1 MVGELN
7 ASHLGISGPFIP
19 AAASPVRPVGR
30 LGLRFDRVEYE
41 TKGHLRVSEI
51 IALSPSAISGHIKT
65 GDYLVAVDDEQI
77 GPGDNLDELLAN
89 KVGRR
94 VALKIASSGDGANAR
109 EIAVQPVSLAT
120 EKGLVYR
127 QWVNE
132 RRAYV
137 EKISKGRL
145 GYAHMPDMSSNSL
158 TQLYVD
164 LDVDNHSREGVVVDI
179 RNNSGGFVNAYAI
192 DVFARRGY
200 MTMTVR
206 GYPPAPARTILGQ
219 RALERPT
226 ILVTNQHSLSD
237 AEDFTEGYR
246 ALKLGKVVGEPTAGW
261 IIYTWGI
268 TLIDGSNF
276 RLPRQKIQDS
286 AGMVMEM
293 NPRPVD
299 IPVSRPIGESQIG
312 KDSQLDA
319 AVSEL
324 LKQIGP
330 SQANGGSAKT
340 QR

>member
-1 MVGELN
+1 
-7 ASHLGISGPFIP
+7 
-19 AAASPVRPVGR
+19 

-41 TKGHLRVSEI
+41 TKGHLRIIEV
-51 IALSPSAISGHIKT
+51 IALSPAAISGQIKT
-65 GDYLVAVDDEQI
+65 GDYLIAIDDERI
-77 GPGDNLDELLAN
+77 GASANLDGLLAN
-89 KVGRR
+89 KVNRR
-94 VALKIASSGDGANAR
+94 VALKVASSGEGADTR
-109 EIAVQPVSLAT
+109 EIVVQPVSQGT
-120 EKGLVYR
+120 EKGLLYR

-137 EKISKGRL
+137 EKISNGRL
-145 GYAHMPDMSSNSL
+145 GYVHMPDMSSNSL

-164 LDVDNHSREGVVVDI
+164 LDSDNHSRDGVVVDV
-179 RNNSGGFVNAYAI
+179 RNNNGGFVNAYAI

-206 GYPPAPARTILGQ
+206 GYPPAPARTMLGQ

-261 IIYTWGI
+261 IIYTWGT
-268 TLIDGSNF
+268 TLIDGSSF
-276 RLPRQKIQDS
+276 RLPRQKIQDGS
-286 AGMVMEM
+286 GTVMEM
-293 NPRPVD
+293 NPRQVD
-299 IPVSRPIGESQIG
+299 IQVIRPIGESFTG

-319 AVSEL
+319 AVREL
-324 LKQIGP
+324 LKQIEPREAP
-330 SQANGGSAKT
+330 SGSARP